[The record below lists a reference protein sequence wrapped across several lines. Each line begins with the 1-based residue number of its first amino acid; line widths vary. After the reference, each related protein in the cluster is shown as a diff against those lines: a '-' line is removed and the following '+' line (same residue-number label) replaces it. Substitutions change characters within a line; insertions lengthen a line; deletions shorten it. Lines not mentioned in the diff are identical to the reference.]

1 MLPLQSSVDNSS
13 ASVLIKQSFPKLLS
27 ISSLMYN
34 LPITQYVML
43 YYLSKY
49 IILSNS
55 KSVVPGINGL
65 ISTLLSIP

>member
-43 YYLSKY
+43 YSLSKY

-65 ISTLLSIP
+65 ISTLLSIH